1 MWSQKV
7 SSLLPKRNPMT
18 LMATST
24 VESTRYLSALI
35 TRRTTTTKPSSC
47 LASSSFLSS
56 SSSSLTATATSL
68 QNHQNQHTSPYLC
81 RSYVSRAHP
90 RPIPEYPVP
99 TALQMVLDGVEE
111 RKICRATKWER
122 NKDKRQLNG
131 KTEDLGAYR
140 NQNETIE
147 LAINLNVDPRRPGQA
162 LRGSMVLPHGTG
174 KTVSCL
180 VFTSDETTIEEAKN
194 VGHEAGGEELIDKIK
209 RGEIAIDQYQRAL
222 ATKETLPRLQKQLA
236 RLLGPRG
243 LMPNLKTNTVF
254 DEGTA
259 LLTSL
264 KEQSST
270 VTYRTESDGILHFPI
285 GRGSFNSQQLKDNL
299 QTICQTIQDVKPEQY
314 GKGKKKKA
322 AGKSGNSK
330 KQSKNVKYW
339 LKAHLT
345 ATQGKGSVRLD
356 LRTID
361 PTSPFFMKEPE

>member
-1 MWSQKV
+1 
-7 SSLLPKRNPMT
+7 
-18 LMATST
+18 
-24 VESTRYLSALI
+24 
-35 TRRTTTTKPSSC
+35 
-47 LASSSFLSS
+47 
-56 SSSSLTATATSL
+56 
-68 QNHQNQHTSPYLC
+68 
-81 RSYVSRAHP
+81 VSRAHP

-111 RKICRATKWER
+111 RKICRAKKWER
-122 NKDKRQLNG
+122 NKDKRRLNG
-131 KTEDLGAYR
+131 TEDLGAYR

-209 RGEIAIDQYQRAL
+209 RGEISIDQYQRAL

-270 VTYRTESDGILHFPI
+270 VTYRTESGGILHFPI

-322 AGKSGNSK
+322 VGKSGNSK